1 MRAETNGESQRSI
14 QGRGR
19 RIQKAKSEIANK
31 KAKIHLCFG
40 LKTGKVLES

>member
-1 MRAETNGESQRSI
+1 MRAERDRESRSI

-19 RIQKAKSEIANK
+19 RIYKAKSEIANE

-40 LKTGKVLES
+40 LKIGRIKEP